1 MSNSNEK
8 IYFPLNGEK
17 KEALSL
23 EKDRIYNIP
32 DFQREIRWSCDNV
45 AMLIED
51 IKTKPRFLGNIILT
65 KHFDNSFSIIDG
77 QQRITVLTM
86 ILNAIKKRHCG
97 EIDIIEPCEL
107 SIESFSQFQNVLEK
121 GFDSEFYTKEVIE
134 SDKLKQL
141 YNYEEL
147 WRFITGAEEIQN
159 KRKAKNFLENLGE
172 STFNLIIN
180 EAENVGEGI
189 RYFIDVNLKGKQLDT
204 EDIFKSYLFK
214 NDSGQEIRKQWYLLK
229 STVKEIEISKMD
241 YPLLKLLEHYL
252 LSN

>member
-1 MSNSNEK
+1 MAELLGIITSIKKFMSNSNEK

-107 SIESFSQFQNVLEK
+107 SIESFLN
-121 GFDSEFYTKEVIE
+121 
-134 SDKLKQL
+134 
-141 YNYEEL
+141 
-147 WRFITGAEEIQN
+147 
-159 KRKAKNFLENLGE
+159 
-172 STFNLIIN
+172 
-180 EAENVGEGI
+180 
-189 RYFIDVNLKGKQLDT
+189 
-204 EDIFKSYLFK
+204 
-214 NDSGQEIRKQWYLLK
+214 
-229 STVKEIEISKMD
+229 SKMS
-241 YPLLKLLEHYL
+241 LKKVLIVNFILKRL
-252 LSN
+252 LSQTN